1 MNRIIEVKNLSFSYG
16 KRTVLK
22 DISFSIERGTATAII
37 GDNGSGKSTLLAL
50 IAKIIRGNGD
60 ITVNGTIAY
69 LPQEIALVEELTF
82 FDNLK
87 YFASLARCKVPASLP
102 FDADRL
108 RKTKVKDMSGG
119 MKKLCSICCTL
130 IADADIY
137 LFDEPCASLDK
148 EHRDMPIAY
157 IKELVKA
164 GKTVVYVGHDADEY
178 NDFATAMILIKDGAI
193 EVGGI

>member
-148 EHRDMPIAY
+148 EHRDMLIAY